1 MTKASNERCCSFNN
15 QYTLCHCEEGTEVTD
30 AAIHYAFEEYKA
42 LSDSQWNSKDYANKI
57 TGKNIIQH
65 TQMPITTQSIV
76 LTKSEKRNI

>member
-1 MTKASNERCCSFNN
+1 MVASTPLSLRGENEVS
-15 QYTLCHCEEGTEVTD
+15 D
-30 AAIHYAFEEYKA
+30 AAIHYAFEESKA
-42 LSDSQWNSKDYANKI
+42 LFDSQWNSKDYANKI